1 MQKTLNVIGIIF
13 IVLGG
18 ITGIIGFLSSEI
30 IVFFLSVLGGVAT
43 GVFFI
48 ALSEIID
55 NQLHIIYQLQ
65 VHNERTKQLHM
76 KHKTC
81 PDCNHVF
88 DEELL
93 SCPNCG
99 HRNF

>member
-1 MQKTLNVIGIIF
+1 MIQNILNVIGIIF
-13 IVLGG
+13 IIFG
-18 ITGIIGFLSSEI
+18 GIIGLFTGDFLM
-30 IVFFLSVLGGVAT
+30 FLFSLLGGVAT
-43 GVFFI
+43 GIFFI

-55 NQLHIIYQLQ
+55 NQLHIAYQLQ

-76 KHKTC
+76 KHKIC
-81 PDCNHVF
+81 PDCDYEF